1 MKERNYSPIRML
13 ICLILIIGLFCS
25 QKFSLLGSDLS
36 AQMGDLIYRTFP
48 GGEGSALS
56 LPHLLVLVLMAA
68 IVWLVLDLIRMLIA
82 KMALKNGRSKTVAEL
97 IVSISKYI
105 AVIIAVIW
113 GCTIIGI
120 DVSAVVASLGVLG
133 LILGFGAQS
142 LIEDI
147 VTGIFMIFEGQF
159 NIGDIIILDDF
170 RGTVVNIGVRATT
183 IRDDGGNEKVVNN
196 SDIRNFQNRSRNQ
209 SVAACD
215 IGITYGANLKETE
228 AIILEALPDLFEE
241 NRDVWLDV
249 PAYKGVEA
257 LADSSVVLRFVVHCT
272 EQNVFAARRR
282 LNGELKNL
290 FDEKGIEIPF
300 PQVDV
305 HHIDKKF

>member
-1 MKERNYSPIRML
+1 MKKKHYSPIRML
-13 ICLILIIGLFCS
+13 ICLIVIIALFCS
-25 QKFSLLGSDLS
+25 QKFSLLGADLS
-36 AQMGDLIYRTFP
+36 AQMAALISSTFP
-48 GGEGSALS
+48 GGENSTMSLS
-56 LPHLLVLVLMAA
+56 HLLVIALMVA
-68 IVWLVLDLIRMLIA
+68 IVWLGLDLLRFVVSRL
-82 KMALKNGRSKTVAEL
+82 ALKNGRSKTVAEL
-97 IVSISKYI
+97 VISISKYI

-196 SDIRNFQNRSRNQ
+196 SDIRNFQNRSRVQ
-209 SVAACD
+209 SLAVCD
-215 IGITYGANLKETE
+215 IGISYGANLKETE
-228 AIILEALPDLFEE
+228 AVILSALPDMLEA
-241 NRDVWLDV
+241 NKDVWLTA
-249 PAYKGVEA
+249 PIYKGVEA
-257 LADSSVVLRFVVHCT
+257 LADSSVVLRFIVYCT
-272 EQNVFAARRR
+272 EENVFAARRR
-282 LNGELKNL
+282 LNGEMKNL
-290 FDEKGIEIPF
+290 FDEKGIEVPF

-305 HHIDKKF
+305 HHIDKGF

>member
-1 MKERNYSPIRML
+1 MKKRNYSPIRML
-13 ICLILIIGLFCS
+13 ICLIVIIGLFCS

-36 AQMGDLIYRTFP
+36 TQMADLIYRTFP
-48 GGEGSALS
+48 GGEGSALTLS
-56 LPHLLVLVLMAA
+56 HLLVLVLMIA
-68 IVWLVLDLIRMLIA
+68 IVWLVLDLLRILLSKLA
-82 KMALKNGRSKTVAEL
+82 EKKGRSQTVAEL
-97 IVSISKYI
+97 IISISKYI
-105 AVIIAVIW
+105 AIIIAVIW
-113 GCTIIGI
+113 GCSIIGI
-120 DVSAVVASLGVLG
+120 DVSAVIASLGVLG

-196 SDIRNFQNRSRNQ
+196 SDIRNFQNRSRAQ
-209 SVAACD
+209 SLAVCD
-215 IGITYGANLKETE
+215 IGISYGANLKETE
-228 AIILEALPDLFEE
+228 AVILEALPHMLEA
-241 NRDVWLDV
+241 NKDVWLTA
-249 PAYKGVEA
+249 PMYRGVEA
-257 LADSSVVLRFVVHCT
+257 LADSSVVLRFIVYCT
-272 EQNVFAARRR
+272 EENVFAARRR

-290 FDEKGIEIPF
+290 FDAKGIEIPF

-305 HHIDKKF
+305 HHIDKGF

>member
-1 MKERNYSPIRML
+1 MKEKNYSPIRML
-13 ICLILIIGLFCS
+13 ICLIVIIALFCS
-25 QKFSLLGSDLS
+25 QKFSLLGADLS
-36 AQMGDLIYRTFP
+36 AQMAALISSTFP
-48 GGEGSALS
+48 GGENSTMSLS
-56 LPHLLVLVLMAA
+56 HLLVIALMVA
-68 IVWLVLDLIRMLIA
+68 IVWLGLDLLRFVVSRL
-82 KMALKNGRSKTVAEL
+82 ALKNGRSKTVAEL
-97 IVSISKYI
+97 VISISKYI

-196 SDIRNFQNRSRNQ
+196 SDIRNFQNRSRVQ
-209 SVAACD
+209 SLAVCD
-215 IGITYGANLKETE
+215 IGISYGANLKETE
-228 AIILEALPDLFEE
+228 AVILSALPDMLEA
-241 NRDVWLDV
+241 NKDVWLTA
-249 PAYKGVEA
+249 PIYKGVEA
-257 LADSSVVLRFVVHCT
+257 LADSSVVLRFIVYCT
-272 EQNVFAARRR
+272 EENVFAARRR
-282 LNGELKNL
+282 LNGEMKNL

-305 HHIDKKF
+305 HHIDKGF

>member
-13 ICLILIIGLFCS
+13 ICLILIVGLFCA
-25 QKFSLLGSDLS
+25 QKFSLLGDLS
-36 AQMGDLIYRTFP
+36 TQMSTLIHSTFP

-56 LPHLLVLVLMAA
+56 LPHLLVLVLMVA
-68 IVWLVLDLIRMLIA
+68 IVWLLLDLLRMLIS
-82 KMALKNGRSKTVAEL
+82 KLALKNGRSKTVAEL
-97 IVSISKYI
+97 LVSISKYI

-120 DVSAVVASLGVLG
+120 DVSAVIASLGVLG

-196 SDIRNFQNRSRNQ
+196 SDIRNFQNRSRSQ
-209 SVAACD
+209 SVAVTD
-215 IGITYGANLKETE
+215 IGISYGANLKETE
-228 AIILEALPDLFEE
+228 AIIQEALPGMLEA
-241 NRDVWLDV
+241 NKDVWLDV

-257 LADSSVVLRFVVHCT
+257 LADSSVVLRFIVHCT
-272 EQNVFAARRR
+272 EDNVFAARRR

>member
-1 MKERNYSPIRML
+1 MKEKKNPTIRML
-13 ICLILIIGLFCS
+13 ICLILIIGLYAA
-25 QKFSLLGSDLS
+25 QKFSLLGADLS
-36 AQMGDLIYRTFP
+36 AQMGDLIYRSFP

-56 LPHLLVLVLMAA
+56 LSHLLVLVLMVS
-68 IVWLVLDLIRMLIA
+68 IVWLALDLLRTVISKLT
-82 KMALKNGRSKTVAEL
+82 LKSGRSQTVAEL
-97 IVSISKYI
+97 IISISKYI

-120 DVSAVVASLGVLG
+120 DVSAVIASLGVLG

-196 SDIRNFQNRSRNQ
+196 SDIRNFQNRSRCQ
-209 SVAACD
+209 SLAVCD
-215 IGITYGANLKETE
+215 IGISYGANLKETE
-228 AIILEALPDLFEE
+228 AVILEALPNMLEA
-241 NRDVWLDV
+241 NKDVWLTA
-249 PAYKGVEA
+249 PIYRGVEA
-257 LADSSVVLRFVVHCT
+257 LADSCVVLRFIVYCT
-272 EQNVFAARRR
+272 EPNVFAARRR
-282 LNGELKNL
+282 LNGEMKNL

-300 PQVDV
+300 PQLDV
-305 HHIDKKF
+305 HHIDKGF

>member
-1 MKERNYSPIRML
+1 MNQKNYSPIRML
-13 ICLILIIGLFCS
+13 ICLILIIGLVCS
-25 QKFSLLGSDLS
+25 QKFALLGTDLT
-36 AQMGDLIYRTFP
+36 AQMSEIIGTSFP
-48 GGEGSALS
+48 GGKDSAVSLS
-56 LPHLLVLVLMAA
+56 HLLVLVLMIS
-68 IVWLVLDLIRMLIA
+68 IVWLALDLLRMTISKL
-82 KMALKNGRSKTVAEL
+82 ALKNGRSKTVAEL
-97 IVSISKYI
+97 IISISKYI

-120 DVSAVVASLGVLG
+120 DVSAVIASLGVLG

-196 SDIRNFQNRSRNQ
+196 SDIRNFQNRSRSQ
-209 SVAACD
+209 SLAVCD
-215 IGITYGANLKETE
+215 IGISYGANLKETE
-228 AIILEALPDLFEE
+228 AIILDALPDMLEA
-241 NRDVWLDV
+241 NKDVWLTA
-249 PAYKGVEA
+249 PSYKGVEA
-257 LADSSVVLRFVVHCT
+257 LADSAVVLRFIVYCT

-290 FDEKGIEIPF
+290 FDAKGIEIPF

-305 HHIDKKF
+305 HHIDKGF